1 MSSST
6 STVAFEKEGL
16 PEIELGDYIIDTKT
30 GVFRK
35 VVAKS
40 DVGDYVVFR
49 TEESDPGEAFK
60 ILKVRFEDA
69 TSQEMVPLNEDAR
82 LLMRKDKFNYTWN
95 ASYNLL
101 DKDYATITANINF
114 DFNMSVS
121 GDLDIGWTGL
131 DHFLARVDGSLSHSL
146 ILTGFFEKNFHFS

>member
-1 MSSST
+1 MSPST
-6 STVAFEKEGL
+6 STVAFKKKGL

-82 LLMRKDKFNYTWN
+82 LLMREDKFNYTWN

-101 DKDYATITANINF
+101 DKGYATITANINF

-121 GDLDIGWTGL
+121 EGL
-131 DHFLARVDGSLSHSL
+131 DSGRKVEITLKKSTWK
-146 ILTGFFEKNFHFS
+146 IL